1 MMLTKRNLIPFAVVA
16 MAIVTICSCG
26 GKKNVYLLTVATQQ
40 ATYFKTRQYMVSVET
55 ELPCI
60 PCKSLLTS
68 EIP

>member
-16 MAIVTICSCG
+16 MAIAEE
-26 GKKNVYLLTVATQQ
+26 KKNVYLLTVATQQ